1 MSIRTYVIIIVV
13 NSIAQS
19 NIFLLLLFLFLF
31 LLFRSLLFLSQAY
44 LKGFSKLT
52 PSLRCEGIQQLVGKS
67 MPILEAHAVVK
78 KIDRLLDQTV
88 GPNGAKYKKI
98 LENLEPVV
106 IG

>member
-1 MSIRTYVIIIVV
+1 MSLLWLSIRTYVIIIVV

-19 NIFLLLLFLFLF
+19 NIFLLLLFLF
-31 LLFRSLLFLSQAY
+31 LLFLSQAY